1 MVTVY
6 PTSNPLGSEA
16 AVSARLTFI
25 SNDKANHRQA
35 IISLPEL
42 KDDTDKQHVKLQH
55 VALVCH
61 DRRSAELLQA
71 YL

>member
-1 MVTVY
+1 MVTIY

-55 VALVCH
+55 VAFEYATI
-61 DRRSAELLQA
+61 DDLLNS
-71 YL
+71 YTHI